1 MEAGV
6 SQPSPDSLPA
16 SSGRRDSNLM
26 RSVNNNLRQRSETL
40 PADEPIAFF
49 CECGSHICYSP
60 IWMSPAA
67 FDARMV
73 ERPGWLVHDG
83 HEPSALWHR
92 REPLP
97 TRTSLRTGTAIGG
110 HDVDHQQGIASK
122 GGHVRLRHRRL
133 TVLGALLPARD
144 ANPGRVKATHV

>member
-16 SSGRRDSNLM
+16 PPDRRDSNLM

-40 PADEPIAFF
+40 PPDEPIAFF
-49 CECGSHICYSP
+49 CECENHTCYAP
-60 IWMSPAA
+60 IWKSAAA
-67 FDARMV
+67 FDTTTV
-73 ERPGWLVHDG
+73 EPGWLLHDG

-97 TRTSLRTGTAIGG
+97 TRTSLRSGAVVDDHRLDRQQTIFSDDDRARARRPRLAAMLPTRGTG
-110 HDVDHQQGIASK
+110 
-122 GGHVRLRHRRL
+122 R
-133 TVLGALLPARD
+133 
-144 ANPGRVKATHV
+144 GRAKATSQ